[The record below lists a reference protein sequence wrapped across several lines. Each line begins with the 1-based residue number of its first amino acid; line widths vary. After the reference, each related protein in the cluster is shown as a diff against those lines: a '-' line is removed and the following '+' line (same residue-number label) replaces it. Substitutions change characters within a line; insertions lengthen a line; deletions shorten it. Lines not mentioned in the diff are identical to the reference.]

1 MTAADRRFWLGTQ
14 LDQAAHVLNVTTT
27 GAPVFGWHDR
37 TIGTRVSTADG
48 EHWLRVVAE
57 MHPWVDGP
65 FWTGNHDAR
74 AIRGVPKPRLLT
86 EFDWPDGECQ
96 LRAELMTLAPSPA
109 ITHDMV
115 LRTTPGLTPT
125 WWADLRQA
133 VDTLAE
139 HATERVCMDG
149 STLRLRLLATF
160 GLDIDPEELAWT
172 CAHGDLHW
180 ANLTAPHLCL
190 LDWEAWGMAPAGYDP
205 AVLYCA
211 SILNPEIRDQ
221 VHTTFADLL
230 DSPSGRVAQLTAILK
245 LLCLVEDGEHLDIAA
260 PLHHHARTL
269 IGEQLA
275 GAGYQLG
282 ES

>member
-1 MTAADRRFWLGTQ
+1 MTTAQRRAWLGTQ
-14 LDQAAHVLNVTTT
+14 LEHAAGVLGVTAT
-27 GAPVFGWHDR
+27 GGPVFSWHDR

-57 MHPWVDGP
+57 MSHWAGGS

-74 AIRGVPKPRLLT
+74 AISGVPKPQFRR
-86 EFDWPDGECQ
+86 EQDWSEGDWQ
-96 LRAELMTLAPSPA
+96 LRAELMTLAPSPVIA
-109 ITHDMV
+109 DSMV
-115 LRTTPGLTPT
+115 LRTIPSLTPT
-125 WWADLRQA
+125 WWTDLRRA

-139 HATERVCMDG
+139 HSTERVCVDD

-160 GLDIDPEELAWT
+160 GVDIDPADVEWT

-190 LDWEAWGMAPAGYDP
+190 LDWETWGMAPAGYDP

-211 SILNPEIRDQ
+211 SILNPDILNQ
-221 VHTTFADLL
+221 MHITFADLL
-230 DSPSGRVAQLTAILK
+230 DTPSGRVAQLAAILK

-260 PLHHHARTL
+260 PLHRHARTL
-269 IGEQLA
+269 IELVRSA
-275 GAGYQLG
+275 
-282 ES
+282 